1 MNGHITHDQALQFIS
16 GDLSV
21 KTRDGILAH
30 IDTCDACLSLMDQI
44 WADTLHQLPHAQIPD
59 LGPHRA
65 KYVERQIFRRIHV
78 MDVGKQAL
86 RLAFMGPLTV
96 LKGLL
101 EPLNRRRK
109 NPRSE

>member
-1 MNGHITHDQALQFIS
+1 MNDHITREQALQFIS
-16 GDLSV
+16 GNLSM
-21 KTRDGILAH
+21 KTRDGLLAH
-30 IDTCDACLSLMDQI
+30 IDTCDACLSLIDQI
-44 WADTLHQLPHAQIPD
+44 WADTLHQLPYAEIPV

-65 KYVERQIFRRIHV
+65 QDVERQIFRRIHA
-78 MDVGKQAL
+78 MEVGKQAL

-101 EPLNRRRK
+101 EPLSRQRK